1 MKEFIKKFLGFS
13 LGPIVGAIIGFIT
26 IPVTSYLVSADQF
39 GLSNMFTLANNIIT
53 LIVLIGIDQAFIRE
67 YNETKNKKKLLFN
80 SLIIPFVAT
89 IIIGVILIVFKS
101 QFAQMLFNDY
111 LLVQPIILLAVC
123 TPLFI
128 IEKFMLLTLRMK
140 EKAFQYSLWSI
151 MSKLL
156 NLVLTIILL
165 MVYKRNFE
173 SIVYAS
179 IFSQLITSIIL
190 IYICRKEIGISINY
204 IDKKEIK
211 SLIKFG
217 FPLVPANI
225 IGWGLTST
233 DSIFL
238 RIMTT
243 YTELGYYSVALKIS
257 NVLGLLQSSFTS
269 FWTPL
274 AFKWKAEGEKNE
286 KFELVNNGVALVM
299 SSVFIIVLTFKEI
312 IPIFFGN
319 GYEAIIYIFP
329 FLLFHPIFY
338 TMSETTALGIYFSKK
353 TSYNIVVSLLALITN
368 LILNYLLIPII
379 GAIGAAIATGI
390 SYLIFFWTRTII
402 SRKLWFKFDIK
413 KFIFITI
420 ILVLCALANSF
431 IYNIITVSIIILLCL
446 VAIFVIYRQILNK
459 FFSYIKLVLQQ
470 KNITT
475 NKGG

>member
-1 MKEFIKKFLGFS
+1 MKEFIKKFFGFS
-13 LGPIVGAIIGFIT
+13 LGPIIGAIIGFIT
-26 IPVTSYLVSADQF
+26 IPVTSHLVSADQF

-53 LIVLIGIDQAFIRE
+53 LAVLIGIDQAFIRE
-67 YNETKNKKKLLFN
+67 YNETKDKKKLLFN
-80 SLIIPFVAT
+80 SLLIPLIAT
-89 IIIGVILIVFKS
+89 IIIGGILILFKT
-101 QFAQMLFNDY
+101 QFAQMLFNDQ
-111 LLVQPIILLAVC
+111 LLVQPIILLAIC

-140 EKAFQYSLWSI
+140 EKAFQYSFWSI
-151 MSKLL
+151 MSKAL
-156 NLVLTIILL
+156 NLILTIILL
-165 MVYKRNFE
+165 LVYKKNFE

-179 IFSQLITSIIL
+179 IFSQLIISLIL
-190 IYICRKEIGISINY
+190 IYVCRKDIGISRKY

-217 FPLVPANI
+217 FPLVPANL

-257 NVLGLLQSSFTS
+257 NVLGLIQSSFTS

-274 AFKWKAEGEKNE
+274 AFKWKADNEKNE
-286 KFELVNNGVALVM
+286 KFELVNAGVALSM
-299 SSVFIIVLTFKEI
+299 SIVFILVLAFKQI
-312 IPIFFGN
+312 IPIFFGE

-353 TSYNIVVSLLALITN
+353 TYYNIVVSLISLIAN
-368 LILNYLLIPII
+368 LILNYMLIPIL

-402 SRKLWFKFDIK
+402 SRKLWFKFEIK
-413 KFIFITI
+413 KFIFTTI
-420 ILVLCALANSF
+420 ILLICSSANSL
-431 IYNIITVSIIILLCL
+431 IYNTLIVSIINLICLILILFNYKNLLIML
-446 VAIFVIYRQILNK
+446 VG
-459 FFSYIKLVLQQ
+459 YIRSVKQQ
-470 KNITT
+470 K
-475 NKGG
+475 K